1 MRPDGRAYDQLRVVR
16 FHRGFVPPAEGS
28 VLLEMGHTRVI
39 CTASIEEK
47 VPQSLTDTGQGWVT
61 AEYAMLPR
69 CTAQRTPRGTGGR
82 AQEIQRLIGRS
93 LRAVVDLHALG
104 ERTVWIDCD
113 VLQADGGTRTA
124 SITGA
129 FVALWDAMK
138 YALSAGLIQ
147 QMPIRQYVAAVS
159 VGVVEGQ
166 PRLDLTYAE
175 DFAAQ
180 VDMNVVMTQDGRL
193 VELQGTAEQE
203 PFSQEQL
210 LSLLELARKGIAELI
225 TLQRQA
231 IEGSP

>member
-1 MRPDGRAYDQLRVVR
+1 
-16 FHRGFVPPAEGS
+16 
-28 VLLEMGHTRVI
+28 
-39 CTASIEEK
+39 
-47 VPQSLTDTGQGWVT
+47 
-61 AEYAMLPR
+61 
-69 CTAQRTPRGTGGR
+69 
-82 AQEIQRLIGRS
+82 
-93 LRAVVDLHALG
+93 
-104 ERTVWIDCD
+104 
-113 VLQADGGTRTA
+113 
-124 SITGA
+124 
-129 FVALWDAMK
+129 
-138 YALSAGLIQ
+138 
-147 QMPIRQYVAAVS
+147 
-159 VGVVEGQ
+159 VEGQ